1 VHIYKNLPK
10 LEWSK
15 ALVHPV
21 FDSRELE
28 KIVYSILQDVKVN
41 GDKAIKVYTEKF
53 DNTILNSFE
62 VLESERIAT
71 QQLAS
76 ELKEAIL
83 QAKKN
88 ISAFHSFQAEISK
101 KIETMPGVVCW
112 RKSVPIESVGLYVP
126 GGNAPLFSTVLML
139 GIPAVLAGCSNIIMC
154 TPPGKDGRIH
164 PAILYAAELVGIKQ
178 IFKVGGVQAIAAM
191 AYGTESI
198 PKVNKILGPGNQY
211 VNQAKQLINRDGIAI
226 DLPAGPSEV
235 LVLADETADPA
246 FVAADLLAQA
256 EHGHDSHCLLVTT
269 FEPLLTLVEHEIGAQ
284 ANVLTK
290 TDLLKKSITNIKL
303 ILLATMDEAVEF
315 SNLYAP
321 EHLIIST
328 KSQEQVANKIIN
340 AGSVFLGNLTPVSVG
355 DYASGTNHT
364 LPTNGAAAAYSGVS
378 VDSFVKKI
386 TFQELSKVGLQNIGP
401 IVEIMAKAEGLEA
414 HSTAVSLR
422 LKSIND

>member
-10 LEWSK
+10 SEWSK

-21 FDSRELE
+21 FDSKELE
-28 KIVYSILQDVKVN
+28 KTVYSILQDVKVN

-62 VLESERIAT
+62 VSASEIIAT

-76 ELKEAIL
+76 ELKKAIS

-139 GIPAVLAGCSNIIMC
+139 GIPAGLAGCSNIIMC
-154 TPPGKDGRIH
+154 TPPGKDGKIH

-198 PKVNKILGPGNQY
+198 PKVNKIFGPGNQY

-269 FEPLLTLVEHEIGAQ
+269 FEPLLTLVEQEVTAQ
-284 ANVLTK
+284 ANVLTQ
-290 TDLLKKSITNIKL
+290 TDLLKKSIANIRL
-303 ILLATMDEAVEF
+303 ILLTTIDEAIEF

-328 KSQEQVANKIIN
+328 KYQAQVADKIIN

-414 HSTAVSLR
+414 HSNAVSLR
-422 LKSIND
+422 LKSVND

>member
-1 VHIYKNLPK
+1 MHIYKK
-10 LEWSK
+10 LLKSEWNE
-15 ALVHPV
+15 ALAHPV
-21 FDSRELE
+21 SDYKTVEETVHS
-28 KIVYSILQDVKVN
+28 IVQDVKAN
-41 GDKAIKVYTEKF
+41 GDKAIKLYTEKF
-53 DNTILNSFE
+53 DNTFLNSFE
-62 VLESERIAT
+62 LLESEMIVT
-71 QQLAS
+71 QQLS
-76 ELKEAIL
+76 DELKKAIL

-88 ISAFHSFQAEISK
+88 ISAFHGPQAETHK
-101 KIETMPGVVCW
+101 KIETMPGVICW

-154 TPPGKDGRIH
+154 TPPGKDGKIH

-191 AYGTESI
+191 AYGTETI
-198 PKVNKILGPGNQY
+198 PRVNKIFGPGNQY
-211 VNQAKQLINRDGIAI
+211 VNHAKQLINRDGIAI

-235 LVLADETADPA
+235 LILADETAYPA

-269 FEPLLTLVEHEIGAQ
+269 FEPLLTLVEDEISAQ
-284 ANVLTK
+284 ANALTK
-290 TDLLKKSITNIKL
+290 TDLLKKSIGNIKL
-303 ILLATMDEAVEF
+303 INLTTMDEAIEF

-328 KSQEQVANKIIN
+328 KDPEQVADKIIN

-401 IVEIMAKAEGLEA
+401 IVEIMAEAEGLVA
-414 HSTAVSLR
+414 HSNAVSLR
-422 LKSIND
+422 LKTVDD